1 MTELKFSLDT
11 FRQHDIP
18 KLLINIWDY
27 AYHIKEKG
35 CNVCQTYQ
43 GWCMI
48 AAKEKWADQF
58 IDFDF
63 VINNLQAQNKN
74 WVDFVK
80 FSTAT
85 KNNIYLYILKERTI
99 V

>member
-18 KLLINIWDY
+18 KHIWDY
-27 AYHIKEKG
+27 AYHIKEKS

-48 AAKEKWADQF
+48 AAKEK
-58 IDFDF
+58 
-63 VINNLQAQNKN
+63 
-74 WVDFVK
+74 
-80 FSTAT
+80 
-85 KNNIYLYILKERTI
+85 
-99 V
+99 